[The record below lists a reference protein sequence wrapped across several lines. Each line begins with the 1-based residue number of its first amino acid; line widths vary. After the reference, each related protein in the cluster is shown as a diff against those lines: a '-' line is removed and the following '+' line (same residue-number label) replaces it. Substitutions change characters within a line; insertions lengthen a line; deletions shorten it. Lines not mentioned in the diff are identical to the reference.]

1 MMSTSENLEIDKILE
16 HLHITDPRLDK
27 QRIEKAKGGLLE
39 DLYRWV
45 LVNPS
50 FEQWHDDPG
59 SRLLWIKGNSGKGK
73 TMLLCGIINEL
84 EKSTYDT
91 VLISYFFCQA
101 TDSHNNNAVVVLRG
115 LLYMLVSRQPS
126 LASHIRKYNHASE
139 TMFKDK
145 NAWFALTDIFANML
159 DDLSLNTTY
168 LIIDALDEC
177 ATDLPQLLEFIIK
190 QSSASSR
197 IKWIVSSRNWSKIE
211 EQLKPAGHKVRLSL
225 EIEQNAEQVSSAVK
239 TYINYRLSE
248 LPNIAHDTPLREHV
262 QKEMEQ
268 KANGI
273 FLWVSLVMGELER
286 VKACDVKA
294 VLNEIPEG
302 LKDMYRRMMESIKGL
317 NDRDLKRCQQVLSA
331 VIAAYRPLHL
341 QELHALSGLFTEHWD
356 INQHTATTVRD
367 CSSLLIIQDE
377 RVYVIH

>member
-1 MMSTSENLEIDKILE
+1 MSTSEKLEIDKILE
-16 HLHITDPRLDK
+16 RLRITDPHLDK
-27 QRIEKAKGGLLE
+27 QRIEKTKGGLLE

-101 TDSHNNNAVVVLRG
+101 TDSRNNNAVVVLRG

-126 LASHIRKYNHASE
+126 LASHIRKYNHAGK

-177 ATDLPQLLEFIIK
+177 ATDLPQLLEFIVK

-197 IKWIVSSRNWSKIE
+197 IKWIVSSRNWPKIE
-211 EQLKPAGHKVRLSL
+211 EQLKPAGHGVRLSL
-225 EIEQNAEQVSSAVK
+225 EIEQNAEQVSAPSGACPK
-239 TYINYRLSE
+239 R
-248 LPNIAHDTPLREHV
+248 
-262 QKEMEQ
+262 
-268 KANGI
+268 NGT
-273 FLWVSLVMGELER
+273 
-286 VKACDVKA
+286 
-294 VLNEIPEG
+294 EG
-302 LKDMYRRMMESIKGL
+302 
-317 NDRDLKRCQQVLSA
+317 
-331 VIAAYRPLHL
+331 
-341 QELHALSGLFTEHWD
+341 
-356 INQHTATTVRD
+356 
-367 CSSLLIIQDE
+367 
-377 RVYVIH
+377 